1 MNLTD
6 KDRQERRAFLKQLI
20 RIPSVK
26 GSASARAPFGA
37 ATLEALQT
45 FLAKAQADG
54 FRTKVI
60 DGKVGYLE
68 FGPDTASAPLLAAVC
83 HLDVV
88 PAGDWQQAFEPQLI
102 DGRMVGRGS
111 IDDKGPAVAVY
122 FGLKRLLQEG
132 YEPRCKLRLI
142 LGLDEESGSD
152 CMKRYTKTE
161 QLPVAAFTPD
171 AEFPVIHAEK
181 GLLQFTLTLSWPETT
196 VPADKLTLLAAHAGT
211 RANVVPGDCH
221 LTWQLPDGRHESE
234 TVTGVMGHASL
245 PQAAENA
252 ISKAMEQAR
261 LRLAAT
267 GQTQPWLEFYQQQ
280 IGMCYDGRLMGLAG
294 KDAVSGPLTFN
305 AGVLQLDAQQA
316 RLTCDIRYPVTWD
329 VAELRTKIRSACEPY
344 GVQYTENHHAA
355 PLYLA
360 KDQPLVMILTRI
372 YNEQTGQ
379 QAEPIAIGGGT
390 YARSL
395 PNTVAF
401 GPVFPGQPGVCHQT
415 GEYADLA
422 SLERSEAI
430 YTEAFR
436 QLDQAFA
443 R

>member
-1 MNLTD
+1 MKLTD
-6 KDRQERRAFLKQLI
+6 KDRQERIAFLEQLI

-26 GSASARAPFGA
+26 GDACDQAPFGA
-37 ATLEALQT
+37 ATLEALEA
-45 FLAKAQADG
+45 FLAKAKADG

-68 FGPDTASAPLLAAVC
+68 FGPDTATTPLLAAVC

-88 PAGDWQQAFEPQLI
+88 PAGDWQQAFEPQLV
-102 DGRMVGRGS
+102 DGHMVGRGS
-111 IDDKGPAVAVY
+111 IDDKGPAVAAY
-122 FGLKRLLQEG
+122 FGLKRLLQQG
-132 YEPRCKLRLI
+132 YEPKCKLRLI

-152 CMKRYTKTE
+152 CMKRYAETE
-161 QLPVAAFTPD
+161 QLPAAAFTPD

-181 GLLQFTLTLSWPETT
+181 GLLQFSLGLSWSETAA
-196 VPADKLTLLAAHAGT
+196 PDARLTLLEARAGT
-211 RANVVPGDCH
+211 RPNVVPGVCQ
-221 LTWQLPDGRHESE
+221 LTWRLPDGSLEPE
-234 TVTGVMGHASL
+234 TVMGVMGHASL
-245 PQAAENA
+245 PQDAENA
-252 ISKAMEQAR
+252 ISKAMEQAY
-261 LRLAAT
+261 LRLAAA
-267 GQTQPWLEFYQQQ
+267 GLSQPWLDFYHER
-280 IGMCYDGRLMGLAG
+280 IGTRYDGSLMGLAG
-294 KDAVSGPLTFN
+294 ADAVSGPLTFN

-329 VAELRTKIRSACEPY
+329 VAELRQKIRSACEPY
-344 GVQYTENHHAA
+344 GVEYIEDHHSA
-355 PLYLA
+355 PLYLS
-360 KDQPLVMILTRI
+360 KDQPLVAILTRI
-372 YNEQTGQ
+372 YNEQTGE

-443 R
+443 H